1 LELLRDQIRSDI
13 KDAMKQKDVFRRDT
27 LRLLSSAMKQ
37 IEVDERKEL
46 SNEDVIKIIQKQ
58 IKQRE
63 ESAKQ
68 YSEAGR
74 EDLAEKESGE
84 ANIFRAYLPKQL
96 SDSELEEKIR
106 EIANQIG
113 AKSMADMGKMMGTAT
128 KELAGVADGKRIN
141 IAVKTVLS

>member
-1 LELLRDQIRSDI
+1 LELLRDKIRSDI
-13 KDAMKQKDVFRRDT
+13 KDAMKQKDVFRRDS

-74 EDLAEKESGE
+74 EELAEKENNE
-84 ANIFRAYLPKQL
+84 AEIFRAYLPKQL

-106 EIANQIG
+106 EIANRIG

>member
-1 LELLRDQIRSDI
+1 MELLRDQIRSDI
-13 KDAMKQKDVFRRDT
+13 KDAMKQKEVFRRDT

-74 EDLAEKESGE
+74 EDLAEKENGE
-84 ANIFRAYLPKQL
+84 ADIFRAYLPKQL

-106 EIANQIG
+106 EIANRIG

>member
-13 KDAMKQKDVFRRDT
+13 KDAMKQKEVFRRDT